1 MVPCAS
7 AAPGEAVPN
16 DREGIAMKGSVW
28 ILDRHE
34 DNLGVVI
41 DALGRAGVPALA
53 FTTPESLLVH
63 AQVRHGHAVERP
75 RAAIIDARTGAG
87 SEYAIREAIGSRLII
102 LTTWPPQIR
111 PWLAVGVSRFL
122 FKPYTTRALLD
133 QLDPAAGVIGTA
145 GVRRCAAAQNPAA

>member
-1 MVPCAS
+1 M
-7 AAPGEAVPN
+7 
-16 DREGIAMKGSVW
+16 RGSVW

-34 DNLGVVI
+34 DNLAVVL
-41 DALGRAGVPALA
+41 DALGRAGVPALP
-53 FTTPESLLVH
+53 FTTPESLLLH
-63 AQVRHGHAVERP
+63 AQGCHGHAAERP
-75 RAAIIDARTGAG
+75 RAAIIDARTANG
-87 SEYAIREAIGSRLII
+87 SEHAIREAMGSRLIV

-145 GVRRCAAAQNPAA
+145 GLRRRAAAQSPAA

>member
-1 MVPCAS
+1 
-7 AAPGEAVPN
+7 
-16 DREGIAMKGSVW
+16 MKGTVW

-34 DNLGVVI
+34 DNLAVVL
-41 DALGRAGVPALA
+41 DALARAGVPALP
-53 FTTPESLLVH
+53 FRTPESLLFH
-63 AQVRHGHAVERP
+63 AQGRHGHAAERP
-75 RAAIIDARTGAG
+75 RAAIIDARTALG
-87 SEYAIREAIGSRLII
+87 SEHAIREAMGSRLIV

-145 GVRRCAAAQNPAA
+145 ALRCRAAAQSPAA